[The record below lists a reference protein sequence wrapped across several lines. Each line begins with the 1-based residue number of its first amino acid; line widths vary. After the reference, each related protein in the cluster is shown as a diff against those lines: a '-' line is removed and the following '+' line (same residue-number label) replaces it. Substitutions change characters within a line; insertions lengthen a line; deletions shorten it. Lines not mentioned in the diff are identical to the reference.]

1 MESTGNITH
10 YLPLTEATCYI
21 MLALTEPLHGYAIM
35 QKVEVMSDGTVKVG
49 AGTMYGALSTL
60 EKEGLIV
67 KVDEQDRRKSYTLT
81 SKGQQVLRAQLH
93 RAAIL
98 VRNGQELGVAS

>member
-1 MESTGNITH
+1 MMESTGNILK
-10 YLPLTEATCYI
+10 YLPLTESTSYI

-35 QKVEVMSDGTVKVG
+35 QKVEAMSEGTVKVG

-67 KVDEQDRRKSYTLT
+67 KVDEQDRRKVYILT
-81 SKGQQVLRAQLH
+81 DKGKQVVQAQIH
-93 RAAIL
+93 RSAIL
-98 VRNGQELGVAS
+98 VRNGQGL